1 MTGRL
6 MAASAALCLVMGL
19 LGCVD
24 GPESERGTVS
34 AERLLSSFE
43 DDGEMVGWAAGSG
56 VTMERSG
63 EHATEGN
70 RALRVTLPE
79 NGLAGVECQL
89 GEGDWSGYTSL
100 RMDVVYP
107 YQDRLVLA
115 VRVDDADSSNYA
127 TRFNLDDGSI
137 TLTPGRNEIEIS
149 MRELASGRPGSRG
162 VDLTRIRSLYL
173 FPLGDR
179 PERTIFLD
187 NVRLEALD
195 LRAFPSPA
203 VIDGFEEAGRL
214 EAWQVSEGVQVAPS
228 TEQATEG
235 ERSLRVRL
243 PGEPWPGVSLFDL
256 PRNWLPYDWLLLD
269 VYNDTDDTMM
279 VGVWV
284 RDGVSK
290 VTVATVL
297 RPGANR
303 IQIPVDFLS
312 QLRLR
317 TINGLCLFVSQ
328 PAADTVLY
336 VDNIR
341 LERWPVAAA
350 GAEAP
355 APSASLVLDYSSL
368 ASVAR
373 NTPFLA
379 NVYLKGSGEGSQVV
393 RLRPVER
400 DLTRHTLAV
409 TPGPL
414 VVSSFFLDHGT
425 WFFNTRT
432 VEVAG
437 AETTVRYEPGDF
449 AH

>member
-1 MTGRL
+1 
-6 MAASAALCLVMGL
+6 
-19 LGCVD
+19 
-24 GPESERGTVS
+24 
-34 AERLLSSFE
+34 
-43 DDGEMVGWAAGSG
+43 
-56 VTMERSG
+56 
-63 EHATEGN
+63 
-70 RALRVTLPE
+70 
-79 NGLAGVECQL
+79 
-89 GEGDWSGYTSL
+89 
-100 RMDVVYP
+100 
-107 YQDRLVLA
+107 
-115 VRVDDADSSNYA
+115 
-127 TRFNLDDGSI
+127 
-137 TLTPGRNEIEIS
+137 
-149 MRELASGRPGSRG
+149 
-162 VDLTRIRSLYL
+162 
-173 FPLGDR
+173 
-179 PERTIFLD
+179 
-187 NVRLEALD
+187 
-195 LRAFPSPA
+195 
-203 VIDGFEEAGRL
+203 
-214 EAWQVSEGVQVAPS
+214 
-228 TEQATEG
+228 
-235 ERSLRVRL
+235 
-243 PGEPWPGVSLFDL
+243 
-256 PRNWLPYDWLLLD
+256 
-269 VYNDTDDTMM
+269 
-279 VGVWV
+279 
-284 RDGVSK
+284 VSK

-303 IQIPVDFLS
+303 IRIPVDFLS

-317 TINGLCLFVSQ
+317 TITGLCLFVSQ

-341 LERWPVAAA
+341 LERWPVVAA

-379 NVYLKGSGEGSQVV
+379 NVYLNGSGEGSQVV

-437 AETTVRYEPGDF
+437 RETAVRYEPGDF